1 MKYVYSGCLFLIF
14 IFTLVNVFSF
24 NSKQD
29 VTNINMSD
37 KTIKKLVIDL
47 KGANVSVSTSV
58 DNDIKLEHIYS
69 EKNKLNSNLYSYNEG
84 DTLYINEYPYNKT
97 NSISQK
103 ETLNIYVPEQYKFD
117 QIEIKNGSGR
127 INVDNLT
134 ANKLEI
140 SSETGNVDIRNTE
153 VPSISIDGDR
163 FGVSLSNI
171 IAQNLSSNI
180 KNVQFNLTNSMVNN
194 VDIKNE
200 EKSAIIIDGL
210 IADNVQ
216 VNGAKTSLK
225 LTLNQGLNYNFI
237 TKKRITNNKLK
248 SIENGYQFQSS
259 EKTTSTNYKIGDVE
273 NIKIKF
279 EKVDGINDER

>member
-1 MKYVYSGCLFLIF
+1 MKYIYSGCLFLIF

-37 KTIKKLVIDL
+37 KTINKLVIDL

-69 EKNKLNSNLYSYNEG
+69 EKDKLNSNLYSYNEG

-97 NSISQK
+97 NTISQK

-117 QIEIKNGSGR
+117 QIEIKNENGR
-127 INVDNLT
+127 INVDNLK

-140 SSETGNVDIRNTE
+140 ESKTGNVDIRNTE
-153 VPSISIDGDR
+153 VPTISIDGDR
-163 FGVSLSNI
+163 FGVNLSNI
-171 IAQNLSSNI
+171 IAQKLSSSIND
-180 KNVQFNLTNSMVNN
+180 VQFNLSNSMINN
-194 VDIKNE
+194 VDIKNK
-200 EKSAIIIDGL
+200 EKSAIIIDEL
-210 IADNVQ
+210 ISENVQ
-216 VNGAKTSLK
+216 VNGKKTSLT

-237 TKKRITNNKLK
+237 TKKRIINSKLK
-248 SIENGYQFQSS
+248 VVEGGYQFQSG
-259 EKTTSTNYKIGDVE
+259 EKTTNTNYKIGDVE

-279 EKVDGINDER
+279 EKVEGVKDEQ